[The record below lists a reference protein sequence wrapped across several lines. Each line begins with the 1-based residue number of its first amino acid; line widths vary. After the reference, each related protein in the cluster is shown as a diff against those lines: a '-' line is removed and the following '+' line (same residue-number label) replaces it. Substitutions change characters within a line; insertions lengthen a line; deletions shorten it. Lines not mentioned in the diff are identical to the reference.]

1 MEIIEES
8 LATLLS
14 GMSGAMI
21 GIRALGRDAGD
32 CLRRAPAERD
42 IAGALDSID
51 RMVQLADRLHNC
63 GIGLEQPLRA
73 RPRDYEAIAK
83 RTVALRFELR
93 AGPDEA
99 DRYLQRNAMVAA
111 VDAIQAAAMAV
122 LGERALGGSAG
133 GMTRRKRS

>member
-21 GIRALGRDAGD
+21 GIRALGRDVGD
-32 CLRRAPAERD
+32 CLRRAAAERD

-51 RMVQLADRLHNC
+51 RIVQLADRLHNC

-99 DRYLQRNAMVAA
+99 DRYLQGNAMVAA

-122 LGERALGGSAG
+122 VGE
-133 GMTRRKRS
+133 